1 MSHIQME
8 EPSNPG
14 ERKFKNP
21 WMCHFGEILHSKS
34 LSSGFTISPTPA
46 PVPPPSPCSSKLWIV
61 CTQQEPEII
70 GIPLLKHHLQPGSL
84 YPYMGNLLEFHLP
97 PQLWSLLKAM
107 LEKHDGKICK
117 SRRNWCSS
125 IPFAPRSLLLPLPPV
140 PTVSE
145 KRLSR
150 NHLLSWSKIIPR
162 EKESRTSRIIK
173 SKEFAVMPHDPC
185 RTQRGSTLRHWRD
198 FFFLNKLKKKIIE
211 IDGRGKW
218 NSEMFLAQ
226 NLSGTLQSVTVPV
239 YHPWTTPL
247 IITISWVTIT
257 PRDGKIQTNSFLKE
271 KKNATFAKHIKKYI
285 PQRNEVRKHKVRPTE
300 CCYTSELLP
309 CTQPRALPER
319 IRCASSVSPQ
329 GMSPTCSQRSQ
340 RLLQSHSTAAGPA
353 GLLQHTKAPSVQS
366 LLLSVRLGSLHLCTL
381 P

>member
-173 SKEFAVMPHDPC
+173 SKEFAVMLHDLC

-198 FFFLNKLKKKIIE
+198 FFFLNKLKKKNYRNWWE
-211 IDGRGKW
+211 GKMELWNVSGPKSLWDFAECHSASVPSLNHTPHNHNFLSHHNSKGRK
-218 NSEMFLAQ
+218 NS
-226 NLSGTLQSVTVPV
+226 N
-239 YHPWTTPL
+239 
-247 IITISWVTIT
+247 
-257 PRDGKIQTNSFLKE
+257 
-271 KKNATFAKHIKKYI
+271 
-285 PQRNEVRKHKVRPTE
+285 
-300 CCYTSELLP
+300 
-309 CTQPRALPER
+309 
-319 IRCASSVSPQ
+319 
-329 GMSPTCSQRSQ
+329 
-340 RLLQSHSTAAGPA
+340 
-353 GLLQHTKAPSVQS
+353 
-366 LLLSVRLGSLHLCTL
+366 
-381 P
+381 